1 MSASV
6 QACESCGSPIPEGLS
21 ASDCPQCLLGLVFG
35 DAKDDE
41 PLPDGSGEARAEW
54 AASPEAKGTEVG
66 PFTLTRKIGEG
77 GMGTV

>member
-1 MSASV
+1 MHLSRPANLAV
-6 QACESCGSPIPEGLS
+6 HRSPKDCP
-21 ASDCPQCLLGLVFG
+21 SDCPQCLLGLVFG

-54 AASPEAKGTEVG
+54 AASPEAKDTEVG